1 MQEVSIEKAVAAGS
15 TSSPLLEVKPNG
27 SIGYRIFKRAF
38 DVISSIC
45 MLVLTSWVFI
55 IVAIAI
61 WIDSPGKVIFVQER
75 NGLNGK
81 IFKMYK
87 FRSMCKDAPKMRAAL
102 EDQNELDG
110 PAFKIAND
118 IRVTRVGKFIRRT
131 SIDELPQLWNVLL
144 GSMSVVGPRPL
155 PTYETAQLTPYQRQ
169 RLLVKPGLVCYWQI
183 SGRNDIA
190 FNEWMEMDLR
200 YINNANALEDLKI
213 VFKAIPAVLMKK
225 GAY

>member
-1 MQEVSIEKAVAAGS
+1 MQEVCIQETATVSIND
-15 TSSPLLEVKPNG
+15 LYLEITPNG
-27 SIGYRIFKRAF
+27 SVSYRILKRAF
-38 DVISSIC
+38 DIISSFC
-45 MLVLTSWVFI
+45 MLVLTSWLFI

-61 WIDSPGKVIFVQER
+61 RIDSPGKAIFVQER

-81 IFKMYK
+81 VFKMYK

-102 EDQNELDG
+102 ESQNELDG

-118 IRVTRVGKFIRRT
+118 IRVTRLGKFIRKT
-131 SIDELPQLWNVLL
+131 SIDELPQLWNIFL

-155 PTYETAQLTPYQRQ
+155 PTYETVQLNPYQRQ
-169 RLLVKPGLVCYWQI
+169 RLLVKPGLICYWQI

-190 FNEWMEMDLR
+190 FDEWMEMDLR
-200 YINNANALEDLKI
+200 YINNATTLEDLRI
-213 VFKAIPAVLMKK
+213 VFKAIPVVLMKR

>member
-1 MQEVSIEKAVAAGS
+1 MQEVCIQETVEFSSIS
-15 TSSPLLEVKPNG
+15 NPSLEITPNE
-27 SIGYRIFKRAF
+27 SVTYRILKRAF
-38 DVISSIC
+38 DIISSFC
-45 MLVLTSWVFI
+45 MLVLASWLFI

-61 WIDSPGKVIFVQER
+61 RIDSPGKVIFVQER

-87 FRSMCKDAPKMRAAL
+87 FRSMCKDAPKMRAAM
-102 EDQNELDG
+102 ENQNELDG

-118 IRVTRVGKFIRRT
+118 ERVTRVGKFIRKT
-131 SIDELPQLWNVLL
+131 SIDELPQLWNILL
-144 GSMSVVGPRPL
+144 GSMSIVGPRPL
-155 PTYETAQLTPYQRQ
+155 PTYETAQLNPYQRK

-190 FNEWMEMDLR
+190 FNDWMEMDLR
-200 YINNANALEDLKI
+200 YINNANILEDMRI
-213 VFKAIPAVLMKK
+213 VFKAIPAVLTKK